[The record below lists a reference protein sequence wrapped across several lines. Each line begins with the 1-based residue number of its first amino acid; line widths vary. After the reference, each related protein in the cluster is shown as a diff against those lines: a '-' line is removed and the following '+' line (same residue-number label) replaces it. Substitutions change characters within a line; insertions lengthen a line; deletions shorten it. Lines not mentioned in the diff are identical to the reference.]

1 MSDYIST
8 KITTKMQ
15 YVRFGNTGMRVS
27 RIGLGC
33 MSYGSSKWSP
43 WVKDEAES
51 IKAIKEAYNVGI
63 NFFDTA
69 NMYANGESEIV
80 LGKALKELNAP
91 RGRVVIATK
100 VYGPVYSDIESFGYM
115 DMDQNFELVNGYG
128 LSRKHIFD
136 AVDASLKRL
145 DVEYIDLYQ
154 IHRLDTETPMEEIM
168 EALNDL
174 VRSGKVRYIGASGM
188 MAWQFQKLNSIAER
202 RGWTKFV
209 SMQNAYNLL
218 YREEER
224 EMIPYCIDAGI
235 AGIPYSPLA
244 TGELTGKNRD
254 TARSKT
260 FFQQNVL
267 MPDAKQDSNEII
279 IDRVGELAK
288 KYGAS
293 NAQIALAWH
302 YTKPYVVSPI
312 IGVSKAEQLYDLIGA
327 MDIKLTKEDVDFL
340 EEPYTPR
347 NVSLI
352 DQFNQK

>member
-1 MSDYIST
+1 MSGSIST
-8 KITTKMQ
+8 KETPKMQ

-27 RIGLGC
+27 RICLGC
-33 MSYGSSKWSP
+33 MSYGSSKWSS

-51 IKAIKEAYNVGI
+51 IEAIKEAYNAGV

-69 NMYANGESEIV
+69 DMYANGQSEVV

-100 VYGPVYSDIESFGYM
+100 VYGPVFSNVESIGMSNM
-115 DMDQNFELVNGYG
+115 DTNSELVNGYG

-188 MAWQFQKLNSIAER
+188 MTWQFQKLNSIAER

-209 SMQNAYNLL
+209 SMQNVYNLL

-254 TARSKT
+254 TARLKT

-312 IGVSKAEQLYDLIGA
+312 VGVSKVEQLHDLIGA
-327 MDIKLTKEDVDFL
+327 MNIKLTKEDVTYL
-340 EEPYTPR
+340 EETYTPR
-347 NVSLI
+347 HVSI
-352 DQFNQK
+352 AAQYNQ